1 MIYSREKRNCEG
13 CFCALEFVSE
23 KCSKLDVHK
32 LVEYSGKILVVNF
45 CTKTPSMNCTH
56 LHVIIL

>member
-13 CFCALEFVSE
+13 CFCVLEFGSE
-23 KCSKLDVHK
+23 KCSKLDIHK
-32 LVEYSGKILVVNF
+32 LVEYTGKILVVNF
-45 CTKTPSMNCTH
+45 CTKTSSMNCTH